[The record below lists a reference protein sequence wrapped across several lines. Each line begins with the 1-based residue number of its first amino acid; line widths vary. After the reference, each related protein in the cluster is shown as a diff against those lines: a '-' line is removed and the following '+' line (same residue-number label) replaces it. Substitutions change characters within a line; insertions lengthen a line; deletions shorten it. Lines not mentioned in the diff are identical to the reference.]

1 MQMQT
6 KIFPFYK
13 TSDCFRSVVDEYRG
27 GSDAAENFDRMIV
40 VFRAGLRIMIDRVY

>member
-13 TSDCFRSVVDEYRG
+13 TSDRFDSIVDEYRG
-27 GSDAAENFDRMIV
+27 GSDAARRILIV
-40 VFRAGLRIMIDRVY
+40 VFGPGLWDNDRSRVY